1 MNDIFLKMLES
12 KIMDSHSSY
21 LIKIVKKSKR
31 EIIDDADEIVFKNHL
46 PFLNYKDL
54 NSAQL
59 TYLLKTSDVFDTLY
73 NLSLDMDIETFFDS
87 KSLSNA
93 LDMLGDFQTY
103 LSEKEKEL

>member
-21 LIKIVKKSKR
+21 LIKIVKKSKM
-31 EIIDDADEIVFKNHL
+31 EISDDADEIVFKNHL

-59 TYLLKTSDVFDTLY
+59 TYLLKTSDVFDRY
-73 NLSLDMDIETFFDS
+73 
-87 KSLSNA
+87 
-93 LDMLGDFQTY
+93 
-103 LSEKEKEL
+103 EKWVQATCFKHVNC